1 MPAFHLA
8 AATAACH
15 HTFLLRG
22 WSSARPLNQLDDWPA
37 IARGGLASEPAQLGQ
52 DGRRLQSVWQGGQ
65 EEAEHGDVR
74 RAGVNYQQ
82 GDRSGAEVPQ
92 EDERVVEAGGELGE

>member
-15 HTFLLRG
+15 HTFLLPG
-22 WSSARPLNQLDDWPA
+22 WSSARPLKQYKLDDWLA

-52 DGRRLQSVWQGGQ
+52 DGSRLQSVWQGGQ
-65 EEAEHGDVR
+65 EIL
-74 RAGVNYQQ
+74 YL
-82 GDRSGAEVPQ
+82 
-92 EDERVVEAGGELGE
+92 DEESSLKMLGCT